1 MSDNSNEKTTLY
13 LDPRVKRTAQFYALR
28 DRRSLS
34 DVVNESLLR
43 YLEDLADIA
52 AIRERKGE
60 PAESFEHVVKELGF
74 SLDEIQGTA
83 KKERAKGAAKAR

>member
-1 MSDNSNEKTTLY
+1 MSDNTSEKTTLY

-34 DVVNESLLR
+34 DIVNESLLT
-43 YLEDLADIA
+43 YLEDMADLAA
-52 AIRERKGE
+52 VKEREGE
-60 PAESFEHVVKELGF
+60 PTESFEHVAKELGF

-83 KKERAKGAAKAR
+83 KKERTKRAAKAR

>member
-52 AIRERKGE
+52 VVEERKGE
-60 PAESFEHVVKELGF
+60 PTESFEHVVKELGF

-83 KKERAKGAAKAR
+83 KKERTKRAAKAR

>member
-34 DVVNESLLR
+34 DIVNESLLT
-43 YLEDLADIA
+43 YLEDMADLAA
-52 AIRERKGE
+52 VKEREGE
-60 PAESFEHVVKELGF
+60 PTESFEHVAKELGF

-83 KKERAKGAAKAR
+83 KKERTKRAAKAR